1 MTIFLTLLKIIG
13 WILLIALLLILLLL
27 ILLLFV
33 PVTYQ
38 AVGSIHDQKVAG
50 RARASWL
57 FRLVNFHIRYEKN
70 DMKMYLR
77 LFGFRKWL
85 MKSEEEDET
94 KYDVSEAEK
103 ENSVN
108 DDISKVE
115 TYNSAEDNTSELRTS
130 SRQDL
135 QRTNDS
141 GEDGKSETKADDFG
155 VDDMSEQRISSQN
168 DSLEINHSEENSTS
182 ENTGSG
188 EDNSVETDSAGRKN
202 STLTDKADKSD
213 KPKDDNEISAED
225 ESDSP
230 KMDTIVQKIRRKW
243 KSMTGKI
250 KNIKK
255 RIRKISRMLKD
266 PVNKDAF
273 SHIKRAVTG
282 LLKCIMPSKLKLN
295 VSYST
300 GSPDTTA
307 QIFGILAMFPIGYT
321 NRWNI
326 NPDFEAEEA
335 YADGDMNI
343 KGHFFIVQILIL
355 LLGVLFDKKCRRL
368 YHKLKK

>member
-38 AVGSIHDQKVAG
+38 AVGSIHDQKVTG

-85 MKSEEEDET
+85 MNPMEDDSSEEDET
-94 KYDVSEAEK
+94 EYDVPEAEK

-108 DDISKVE
+108 NDISKVDI
-115 TYNSAEDNTSELRTS
+115 YNSAEDE
-130 SRQDL
+130 
-135 QRTNDS
+135 
-141 GEDGKSETKADDFG
+141 
-155 VDDMSEQRISSQN
+155 MSEPRVSIRLDSQ
-168 DSLEINHSEENSTS
+168 ETNHSGENSTS
-182 ENTGSG
+182 ENPVSPD
-188 EDNSVETDSAGRKN
+188 DNSEN
-202 STLTDKADKSD
+202 Y
-213 KPKDDNEISAED
+213 AED
-225 ESDSP
+225 ESNTP
-230 KMDTIVQKIRRKW
+230 KKDTIVQKIRRKW
-243 KSMTGKI
+243 KSLTGKI

-255 RIRKISRMLKD
+255 HIRKISRMLED

-273 SHIKRAVTG
+273 SHIKRAVIG

-300 GSPDTTA
+300 GSPDMTA

-326 NPDFEAEEA
+326 NPDFESEDA

-343 KGHFFIVQILIL
+343 KGHFFIVQILII

>member
-38 AVGSIHDQKVAG
+38 AVGSIHDQKVTG

-85 MKSEEEDET
+85 MKSEEAEPTEEDET
-94 KYDVSEAEK
+94 EYDVPEAEK
-103 ENSVN
+103 DDFGIN
-108 DDISKVE
+108 D
-115 TYNSAEDNTSELRTS
+115 TSEQHVS
-130 SRQDL
+130 IWHDSQE
-135 QRTNDS
+135 TNHS
-141 GEDGKSETKADDFG
+141 GED
-155 VDDMSEQRISSQN
+155 
-168 DSLEINHSEENSTS
+168 
-182 ENTGSG
+182 
-188 EDNSVETDSAGRKN
+188 SAGKKN
-202 STLTDKADKSD
+202 STLSDKAEKL
-213 KPKDDNEISAED
+213 KNPDNGIENSNED
-225 ESDSP
+225 ESDFS
-230 KMDTIVQKIRRKW
+230 KTDTIVQKIRRKR
-243 KSMTGKI
+243 KSLTGKMN
-250 KNIKK
+250 NIKK
-255 RIRKISRMLKD
+255 RIRKITRMLED

-326 NPDFEAEEA
+326 NPDFEAEAA